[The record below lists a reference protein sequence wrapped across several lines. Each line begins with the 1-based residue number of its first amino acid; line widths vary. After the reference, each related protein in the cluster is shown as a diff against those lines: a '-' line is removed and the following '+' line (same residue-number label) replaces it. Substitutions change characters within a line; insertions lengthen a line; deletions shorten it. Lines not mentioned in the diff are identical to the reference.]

1 MAVTIKPS
9 ELLKRIAYRYYP
21 IYIILSLPSLYFSGT
36 LYYPEIKL
44 SYLCL
49 VVFVSSIY
57 LWLIII
63 LSLKIIKPVGFF
75 NRLSVMIIS
84 YLIGILIHQTVAFL
98 SFNNPEGS
106 IFSGSPLSIKLLIN
120 SLTTGF
126 YIVGSVILAERSL
139 ISEKT
144 YIEEKTERLM
154 SEKQLM
160 ENQLNL
166 LQARVEPGFLFTIMD
181 RISDLFDTAPEK
193 AKTIQMYFIQYLR
206 STLART
212 RESVTTINQEM
223 EFISSYLDIIKSSMC
238 ERLEYQIEIDPQTEE
253 LPFPSM
259 LIQPIVENAINN
271 TLDKNSKGGR
281 IFLSVDKLGD
291 MIRITTTN
299 TGKGCKEMEKTEN
312 IIYDVKERIKGLFGD
327 KGRLLL
333 EKNRPSGLTVIIEV
347 PCG

>member
-1 MAVTIKPS
+1 MSVTIKPS

-21 IYIILSLPSLYFSGT
+21 IYIILSLPSLYFSKI
-36 LYYPEIKL
+36 LYYPEVEL
-44 SYLCL
+44 SSLWL

-63 LSLKIIKPVGFF
+63 LGLKIIKPVGFI

-84 YLIGILIHQTVAFL
+84 YLIGILIHQTGTFL
-98 SFNNPEGS
+98 FLNPEGS
-106 IFSGSPLSIKLLIN
+106 IFSGSPLSIKLLTA

-126 YIVGSVILAERSL
+126 YIVGCVILAERSL

-144 YIEEKTERLM
+144 FIEEKTERLL

-166 LQARVEPGFLFTIMD
+166 LQAKVEPRFLFTIMD

-212 RESVTTINQEM
+212 RESVTTINQEI
-223 EFISSYLDIIKSSMC
+223 ELISSYLDIIKTSMC
-238 ERLEYQIEIDPQTEE
+238 ERLEYQIEIDPQAED
-253 LPFPSM
+253 LPIPSM
-259 LIQPIVENAINN
+259 LIQPVVENAINN
-271 TLDKNSKGGR
+271 TLDKDSKGGR
-281 IFLSVDKLGD
+281 ISLSVDKPGD
-291 MIRITTTN
+291 MIRITTSN

-312 IIYDVKERIKGLFGD
+312 IIYDVKERITGLFGD
-327 KGRLLL
+327 KGKLHL
-333 EKNRPSGLTVIIEV
+333 EENMPDGLTVIIEV

>member
-1 MAVTIKPS
+1 MSVTIKTS

-21 IYIILSLPSLYFSGT
+21 IYLILSLPSLYFSKI
-36 LYYPEIKL
+36 LYYPEVEL
-44 SYLCL
+44 SSLWL
-49 VVFVSSIY
+49 VVFISSIY

-63 LSLKIIKPVGFF
+63 LSLKIIKPVRFI

-84 YLIGILIHQTVAFL
+84 YLIGILIHQAAAFL
-98 SFNNPEGS
+98 FLNPVGS
-106 IFSGSPLSIKLLIN
+106 IFSGSPLSIRLLTA

-144 YIEEKTERLM
+144 YIEEKTERML

-166 LQARVEPGFLFTIMD
+166 LQAKVEPRFLFTIMD

-206 STLART
+206 ATLART
-212 RESVTTINQEM
+212 RESVTTVKQEI
-223 EFISSYLDIIKSSMC
+223 ELIVSYLDIIRTSMC
-238 ERLEYQIEIDPQTEE
+238 ERLEYQIEIDPQAED
-253 LPFPSM
+253 LPIPSM
-259 LIQPIVENAINN
+259 LIQPVVENAVNN
-271 TLDKNSKGGR
+271 TLDKDSKGGS
-281 IFLSVDKLGD
+281 ISLSIDKLGD
-291 MIRITTTN
+291 MIRITTSN

-312 IIYDVKERIKGLFGD
+312 IIYDVKERITGLFGD
-327 KGRLLL
+327 KGKLHL
-333 EKNRPSGLTVIIEV
+333 EENMPDGLTVIIEV

>member
-1 MAVTIKPS
+1 MSVTIKTS

-21 IYIILSLPSLYFSGT
+21 IYIILSLPSLYFSKI
-36 LYYPEIKL
+36 LYYPEVEL
-44 SYLCL
+44 SSLWL
-49 VVFVSSIY
+49 VVFISSIY

-63 LSLKIIKPVGFF
+63 LGLKIIKPVRFI

-84 YLIGILIHQTVAFL
+84 YLIGVLIHQTAAFL
-98 SFNNPEGS
+98 FLNPVGS
-106 IFSGSPLSIKLLIN
+106 IFSGSPLSIRLLTA

-144 YIEEKTERLM
+144 YIEEKTERML

-166 LQARVEPGFLFTIMD
+166 LQAKVEPRFLFTIMD

-206 STLART
+206 ATLAKT
-212 RESVTTINQEM
+212 RESVTTINQEIAL
-223 EFISSYLDIIKSSMC
+223 ISSYLEIIKTGMC
-238 ERLEYQIEIDPQTEE
+238 ECLEYHVKVDPLAED
-253 LPFPSM
+253 LPIPSM
-259 LIQPIVENAINN
+259 LIQPVVENAINN
-271 TLDKNSKGGR
+271 ILGNDSKGGR
-281 IFLSVDKLGD
+281 ISLSIDKLGD
-291 MIRITTTN
+291 MIRITTSN

-312 IIYDVKERIKGLFGD
+312 IIYDVKERITGLFGD
-327 KGRLLL
+327 KGKLHL
-333 EKNRPSGLTVIIEV
+333 EENMPDGLTVIIEV